1 MLNPLNQTVTTAEN
15 ILNALGNAS
24 QQLQLSIENEAQK
37 RRVAKEARQNYEAL
51 EADVVAE
58 TLMNANGKNAEARKA
73 ELDSALVKA
82 RTTGSLARA
91 WSLMN
96 ATAYDAEDAKT
107 GLDQATVQFSATK
120 HASDLV
126 AAMLRASVL

>member
-73 ELDSALVKA
+73 ELDATLVKA